1 MPGTSTAKNPNGVEI
16 TFTEKTHKY
25 ESIVDGRHISYMSG
39 TTFVHSFFPKFD
51 EDKISFFVA
60 KKKGVSQKEIL
71 DEWHE
76 KRDRSCYFG
85 TKVHETAE
93 DVLLG
98 RTEFRNIPQ
107 NASEEIVFEKAK
119 QYATKFKN
127 SMEILGVEK
136 IVFDH
141 RLQIAGTI
149 DLLMRSKKDGS
160 VIITDWKSNFEIKRD
175 QIYDYGLHPIEHIP
189 NLNYYHYAMQLNL
202 YQFLLVYSGIFPKDT
217 IFKRVIVHLNEV
229 DSAVYQ
235 LPDYQNEMKDMMIDY
250 LSKRDR

>member
-16 TFTEKTHKY
+16 LFEESTHKY
-25 ESIVDGRHISYMSG
+25 SSVVDGKKISYTSG
-39 TTFVHSFFPKFD
+39 TAFVHSFFPKFD
-51 EDKISFFVA
+51 EDRISFFVA

-119 QYATKFKN
+119 KYAMKFKD

-136 IVFDH
+136 IVFDPDL
-141 RLQIAGTI
+141 RIAGTI

-160 VIITDWKSNFEIKRD
+160 IVIADWKTNESIKQD
-175 QIYDYGLHPIEHIP
+175 PIYDYGLHPIEHVP

-217 IFKRVIVHLNEV
+217 VFKRVIIHLNEV

-235 LPDYQNEMKDMMIDY
+235 LPDYQSEIKDMAIDF
-250 LSKRDR
+250 LARR